1 MSTRIQAQS
10 RLACQSTPNLL
21 RTNLGRISPSKQK
34 KLYKMLKISRE
45 VLGAKNSCGIFLKM
59 LRNSVCAAHL
69 LNILPKIATTFKAE
83 VESLLPNTSLQ
94 HTGATITTYPVH
106 VVATITSPTI
116 TITTTDEAIL
126 TIEPTLTHAHAREAV
141 TTIIITIKN
150 LTPMLL
156 PHLQIPP

>member
-1 MSTRIQAQS
+1 MSTQIQAQS

-34 KLYKMLKISRE
+34 KLYKMLRISRE

-69 LNILPKIATTFKAE
+69 LNILPKIATTYKAE
-83 VESLLPNTSLQ
+83 VENLLPNTSLQ
-94 HTGATITTYPVH
+94 HRGATMTTYPVH
-106 VVATITSPTI
+106 VVAPTTAPKK
-116 TITTTDEAIL
+116 TITTPAEAIL
-126 TIEPTLTHAHAREAV
+126 TIQPTLTHARAREAV
-141 TTIIITIKN
+141 TTIIITLKN

-156 PHLQIPP
+156 P

>member
-1 MSTRIQAQS
+1 MRRS
-10 RLACQSTPNLL
+10 
-21 RTNLGRISPSKQK
+21 
-34 KLYKMLKISRE
+34 
-45 VLGAKNSCGIFLKM
+45 F
-59 LRNSVCAAHL
+59 VCAAHL
-69 LNILPKIATTFKAE
+69 LNILPKIATMFKAE
-83 VESLLPNTSLQ
+83 VKNLLPKTSLQ

-116 TITTTDEAIL
+116 TITTIDEAIL
-126 TIEPTLTHAHAREAV
+126 TIEPTLTHARARGAV